1 MHACSPQKLTE
12 PYEQK
17 LISLKREKW
26 LGRNLSE
33 ENAIKYDLFISYYSG
48 TGIDF
53 AKYLKAKLKDFGI
66 SAFLDKEDIPKSVKF
81 DSDEWRK
88 IIDEAILNSH
98 KFFLLMTLG
107 FNLRSEVLRELKLAI
122 DNHIERI
129 HFKHVNLSD
138 KDLIVKIGD
147 EILDLSKFQYTDFD
161 DEPDLLRKL
170 GAELLG
176 REYAYTKKS
185 VFMKTTQRIINSE
198 GSTAR
203 FKDRPIIEVVI
214 GSSDEAIEWFPIT
227 PENRKIV
234 GMSPIRCSGITPRRK
249 FFECESES
257 EEFFRIHTNGFFHF
271 IAPIIYNTE
280 KNFGWIDVV
289 IRQILEMFSYSIR
302 VMKLKE
308 INADQT
314 IYVILRN
321 IANFEVTFDN
331 SPWHRRYNFCSESPE
346 VEFVYHLNPTDD
358 WSEIRKTFVKI
369 FRDLCTEVG
378 EIDITDITIN
388 RKLYNI
394 LKRLEHIHMEYRN
407 NNVIMPRIKMEKFGF
422 TEEEKK

>member
-1 MHACSPQKLTE
+1 MFGS
-12 PYEQK
+12 
-17 LISLKREKW
+17 
-26 LGRNLSE
+26 NLSE
-33 ENAIKYDLFISYYSG
+33 VNSKKYDLFISYYSG

-98 KFFLLMTLG
+98 KFLLLMTLG
-107 FNLRSEVLRELKLAI
+107 FNLRNEVLRELKLAI

-129 HFKHVNLSD
+129 HFKHVSLKD
-138 KDLIVKIGD
+138 KDLIVKIGE

-176 REYAYTKKS
+176 SEFTHPKKS
-185 VFMKTTQRIINSE
+185 VFMKATLKIINSE

-214 GSSDEAIEWFPIT
+214 GSSDEAVEWFPIT
-227 PENRKIV
+227 PENKKIV
-234 GMSPIRCSGITPRRK
+234 GMSPTRCSRITPRRK
-249 FFECESES
+249 FFECESRS
-257 EEFFRIHTNGFFHF
+257 EEFFRIHTNGFFHL
-271 IAPIIYNTE
+271 IEPIIYDTE
-280 KNFGWIDVV
+280 KNLGWIDVL
-289 IRQILEMFSYSIR
+289 IHQILDIFIYSIR

-308 INADQT
+308 INADQS

-321 IANFEVTFDN
+321 IANFELAFD
-331 SPWHRRYNFCSESPE
+331 SFLWRRRYKFCSESPD

-369 FRDLCTEVG
+369 FRDLCTELG
-378 EIDITDITIN
+378 EIDITDLTIN
-388 RKLYNI
+388 RRLYNL
-394 LKRLEHIHMEYRN
+394 LKRLQHIHTEYRH
-407 NNVIMPRIKMEKFGF
+407 NNVIMPRIEMEKFRF
-422 TEEEKK
+422 TEEEKKHS